1 MRETGDDVRI
11 FPVETRFQQL
21 ARRPGATPRDKA
33 LAQAQSK
40 IDEAK
45 PAFDDWLNQQLD
57 ALVDVVK
64 RAQTQD
70 ADAEWAE
77 AANRYCRQLR
87 DVGTTMDFELVT
99 FIAGSLSEML
109 DAITA
114 GAACD
119 MESIQCH
126 IDALLLARQSS
137 YRGVKPEQVPELI
150 SGLRRVAEQLS
161 TSLP

>member
-1 MRETGDDVRI
+1 MAETDDDVRI

-21 ARRPGATPRDKA
+21 AKRPGGIPRDKA
-33 LAQAQSK
+33 LAQAQAK

-57 ALVDVVK
+57 TLVDVVK
-64 RAQTQD
+64 GAQTQG

-87 DVGTTMDFELVT
+87 DVGSTMDFELLT
-99 FIAGSLSEML
+99 FIAGSLSEIL
-109 DAITA
+109 DAITM
-114 GAACD
+114 GAEFDRDA
-119 MESIQCH
+119 IQCH
-126 IDALLLARQSS
+126 IDALLLARQKS
-137 YRGVKPEQVPELI
+137 YRGIKPEQVPELI